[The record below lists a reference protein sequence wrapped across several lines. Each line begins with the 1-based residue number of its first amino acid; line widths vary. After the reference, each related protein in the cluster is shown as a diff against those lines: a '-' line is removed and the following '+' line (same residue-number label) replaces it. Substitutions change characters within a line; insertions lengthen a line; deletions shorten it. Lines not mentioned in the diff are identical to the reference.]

1 MPQMKEAVRKT
12 LYFKA
17 AGIRGYKYNIHQRT
31 SEDRALNE
39 KHGVPL
45 TSPFSILEQS
55 KIIFFFFNMYI
66 VTDIYIL
73 LYIK

>member
-1 MPQMKEAVRKT
+1 MKEAVRKT

-39 KHGVPL
+39 KPRAL
-45 TSPFSILEQS
+45 FIFKKFILCVNQE
-55 KIIFFFFNMYI
+55 KH
-66 VTDIYIL
+66 L
-73 LYIK
+73 K

>member
-39 KHGVPL
+39 KPRAL
-45 TSPFSILEQS
+45 FIFKKFILCVNQE
-55 KIIFFFFNMYI
+55 KH
-66 VTDIYIL
+66 L
-73 LYIK
+73 K